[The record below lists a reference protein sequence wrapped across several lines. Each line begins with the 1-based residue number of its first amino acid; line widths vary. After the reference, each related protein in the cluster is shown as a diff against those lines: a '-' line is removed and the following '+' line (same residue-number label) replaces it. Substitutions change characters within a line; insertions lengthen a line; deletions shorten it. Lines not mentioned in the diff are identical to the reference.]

1 MWQLFVAVYLSYL
14 FLGPHWVSHL
24 ITGKQL
30 RLVDSPKTLARRSV
44 YISYVSLLYTA
55 WFLYAPS
62 AMTFVYA
69 ALLSMAATMAFYT
82 QYGPEDP
89 LPMHLFL
96 NFAVLMMGRDYANEQ
111 FYLTMLLVIFY
122 PLTRNILYDIQ

>member
-30 RLVDSPKTLARRSV
+30 RLVDSPNTLARRSV

>member
-30 RLVDSPKTLARRSV
+30 RVVDSPNTLARRSV

-111 FYLTMLLVIFY
+111 FFLTMLLVIFY